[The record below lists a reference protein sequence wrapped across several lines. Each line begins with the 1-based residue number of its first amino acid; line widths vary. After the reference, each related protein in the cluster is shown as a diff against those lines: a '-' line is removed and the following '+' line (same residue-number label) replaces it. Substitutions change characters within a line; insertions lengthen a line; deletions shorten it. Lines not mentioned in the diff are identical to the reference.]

1 MNTDFLT
8 RLLKGTSLLILLG
21 ILAIVVLVIVL
32 LGKCTQT
39 SDNSVSIEATPSEI
53 LRIMP
58 KNELYVATAVIE
70 DFTTLQQTE
79 YHLGMFPEEHSC
91 VQILRQ
97 KASYIIDLSK
107 VTYTPKENHIME
119 VKMPKLEY
127 TASTQFSQFISD
139 DEVYWKE
146 ALPSITPL
154 KTKVEQQ
161 IRTQFDTYENRKQAI
176 MYAKEAITHLLS
188 QLGYQPDFVDT
199 MTQEMKD

>member
-58 KNELYVATAVIE
+58 KNELYVATAVVE

-97 KASYIIDLSK
+97 KASYILDLSK

-119 VKMPKLEY
+119 VKMPILEY

-146 ALPSITPL
+146 ALPSITTL

-199 MTQEMKD
+199 MTRNEGL